1 MTKTNYIIM
10 IASMLVIVLG
20 FVLMVGS
27 GTDVEY
33 NPEVLSPRRIT
44 VAPVVCM
51 IGFVLMIVGIMWKPK
66 KN

>member
-1 MTKTNYIIM
+1 
-10 IASMLVIVLG
+10 MLVIVLG

>member
-66 KN
+66 KH